1 MSLQT
6 STLPDTP
13 GTVIPYLIIKGAA
26 RAIDFY
32 KQAFG
37 AKETYARI
45 TDSIGRVGH
54 AEIRIGGSTIMLADE
69 HPEIGAVSPQS
80 LGGSPMS
87 FFVSVPDVDAT
98 VKYAVA
104 AGGRLSR
111 PLENKFYGHRSGEIT
126 DPFGYR
132 WTLSTKVEDVSEEEV
147 LRRAAEE
154 EKRRPSSAG
163 QRRD

>member
-1 MSLQT
+1 MSPQT
-6 STLPDTP
+6 SPLPDTP
-13 GTVIPYLIIKGAA
+13 DTVVPYLIIKNAA

-37 AKETYARI
+37 ARETYARI
-45 TDSIGRVGH
+45 TDSQGRVGH

-69 HPEIGAVSPQS
+69 HPEIGCVSPQT

-87 FFVSVPDVDAT
+87 FFVNVPDVDTSVKHAT
-98 VKYAVA
+98 A
-104 AGGRLSR
+104 AGGTLSR

-132 WTLSTKVEDVSEEEV
+132 WTLSTKVEDVAEDEV
-147 LRRAAEE
+147 QRRAAEE
-154 EKRRPSSAG
+154 EKKHRK
-163 QRRD
+163 

>member
-1 MSLQT
+1 MSPQT
-6 STLPDTP
+6 SPLPDTP
-13 GTVIPYLIIKGAA
+13 DTVIPYLIIKNAA

-37 AKETYARI
+37 ARETYARI
-45 TDSIGRVGH
+45 TDSQGRVGH

-69 HPEIGAVSPQS
+69 HPEIGCVSPQT

-87 FFVSVPDVDAT
+87 FFVNVPDVDTSVKHAT
-98 VKYAVA
+98 A
-104 AGGRLSR
+104 AGGTLSR

-132 WTLSTKVEDVSEEEV
+132 WTLSTKVEDVAEDEV
-147 LRRAAEE
+147 QRRAVEE
-154 EKRRPSSAG
+154 EKKHRK
-163 QRRD
+163 